1 MKILGIVGYSGSGK
15 TRLVTR
21 LIPLLRAEGLSVSTI
36 KHTHHSV
43 RVDAPDAVSRTMTM
57 AGATEVA
64 VVGAERWALLHEHRD
79 GPEPAVE
86 DLAEAMAPVDLLLVE
101 GFKRHPYPKIEVH
114 RPAVGKPL
122 ICADDPYVIA
132 VATDGP
138 LPVTDLPV
146 LDLNDPAAIAEF
158 ILRQIR
164 ALAVDDAGTG
174 YRIRPARPED
184 ASRLPE
190 IERDG
195 AEAFRAFGM
204 TAVAE
209 LPPATAE
216 QYRATIEAGR
226 VWVALDGSG
235 EIVGFAEVSLVD
247 GRPHLAEIDVLRAH
261 GRRGVGRRLVAAV
274 AAWARN
280 AGHAELTLTTFRD
293 VPMNGPFY
301 ARLGFVPLRPGPDR
315 PELAAIRDAEH
326 RSGVETSPRIAMRLV
341 L

>member
-1 MKILGIVGYSGSGK
+1 VPY
-15 TRLVTR
+15 
-21 LIPLLRAEGLSVSTI
+21 
-36 KHTHHSV
+36 H
-43 RVDAPDAVSRTMTM
+43 
-57 AGATEVA
+57 
-64 VVGAERWALLHEHRD
+64 
-79 GPEPAVE
+79 AVE

-114 RPAVGKPL
+114 RPAIGKPL
-122 ICADDPYVIA
+122 LCADDPYVIA

-138 LPVTDLPV
+138 LPVSSLPI
-146 LDLNDPAAIAEF
+146 LDLNDAAAIAEF
-158 ILRQIR
+158 ILRQVR
-164 ALAVDDAGTG
+164 TLARDDVATG
-174 YRIRPARPED
+174 YTIRPAQPED
-184 ASRLPE
+184 APRLPD

-216 QYRATIEAGR
+216 QYRAPIEAGR
-226 VWVALDGSG
+226 VWVAVDASG
-235 EIVGFAEVSLVD
+235 EVVGFAEVSLVD

-261 GRRGVGRRLVAAV
+261 RRRGVGRSLIAAV
-274 AAWARN
+274 AAWARE
-280 AGHAELTLTTFRD
+280 AGYAELTLTTFRD
-293 VPMNGPFY
+293 VPMNGPLY
-301 ARLGFVPLRPGPDR
+301 ARLGFVPLRPGLDR